1 MTDSQIIVLATPVFL
16 LLIALEFAVGR
27 LLRRNTYVTA
37 DTLNSIGLGIMSQVL
52 NVFSKALLV
61 GLYALVFE
69 SLSLWRLPQE
79 SPWVWVLGLLV
90 YDYCYYWHHRLGH
103 TVAVLWAA
111 HAVHHQSEEY
121 NLSTALRQTS
131 TGWLFGWIFYLPMAV
146 AGFPPLVFGVVALV
160 DLLYQYWVHTQQIGR
175 LGWFDRWFC
184 APSNHRVHHAVNDKY
199 LDKNYGGILIVWDR
213 LFGSFIE
220 EDDAEPCVYGTR
232 TPLSSWN
239 PLWANLQ
246 VYRDLA
252 QDAWHARRWRD
263 KLLVWLKPPGWRP
276 PDVAIRFPKPAFDL
290 AARRKYDPHRS
301 TSAALAAGG
310 LFLLLLAATSVF
322 LWEAHRLSGL
332 AQLAAAGG
340 ILAGLWLVGVI
351 SERGLRRP
359 GRAAASPGLEAD
371 PGPR

>member
-1 MTDSQIIVLATPVFL
+1 MTDSQIIVLATPLFL
-16 LLIALEFAVGR
+16 LLIGIEFAVGIVR
-27 LLRRNTYVTA
+27 RRNTYVTA
-37 DTLNSIGLGIMSQVL
+37 DALNSIGLGIMSQVL
-52 NVFSKALLV
+52 NVFSKLLMV

-69 SLSLWRLPQE
+69 TLALHPLPQDAA
-79 SPWVWVLGLLV
+79 WVWVAGLLV
-90 YDYCYYWHHRLGH
+90 YDFCYYWHHRLGH

-146 AGFPPLVFGVVALV
+146 LGFPPLVFGVVALV

-232 TPLSSWN
+232 TPLASWN
-239 PLWANLQ
+239 PLWANLH
-246 VYRDLA
+246 VYWDLF

-263 KLLVWLKPPGWRP
+263 KLRVWIEPPGWRP
-276 PDVAIRFPKPAFDL
+276 ADVAERFPKPAFDL

-301 TSAALAAGG
+301 RAAALVAGG
-310 LFLLLLAATSVF
+310 LFLVLLGATSVF
-322 LWEAHRLSGL
+322 LWNAHRMPGL
-332 AQLAAAGG
+332 TQAAAAAG
-340 ILAGLWLVGVI
+340 ILAGLWLVGWV
-351 SERGLRRP
+351 SEHGV
-359 GRAAASPGLEAD
+359 GRSVAAPIGH
-371 PGPR
+371 PQR